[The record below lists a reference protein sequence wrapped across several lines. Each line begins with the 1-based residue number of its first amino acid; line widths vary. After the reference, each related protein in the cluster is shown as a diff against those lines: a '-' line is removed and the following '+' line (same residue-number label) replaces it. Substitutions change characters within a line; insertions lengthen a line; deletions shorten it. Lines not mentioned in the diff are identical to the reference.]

1 MVAQVDALIHDNAS
15 RRSKILEHLAI
26 GGDDRSV
33 MRLND
38 TTTVAIVDSDGA
50 NVVAFAAVLRYSTNQ
65 AYCLLAEVHESV
77 RHPLSVHIEPMA
89 DDDHR
94 LKLTKTSEKAKD
106 RRLMPIYVQTHV
118 RPAGRLTLEHLI
130 DAVVERALGVENL
143 ELKKN
148 VTVDLY
154 ASDATAI
161 WRDRAGFCV
170 TDRHQYA
177 ELTIDRQKAID
188 RLTNTDESVT
198 IRSIGGGDIAKLV
211 EYDQTVTQLQRHD
224 FIAYLVGLP
233 NICSAI
239 AYDDEER
246 IIGYALGINSHI
258 MCCYAES
265 EHVANALLVNVIQ
278 QFAKTTTSIT
288 LNVRKST
295 TLDEMLASVTTEAR
309 RIYRYHTRAVPA
321 QTKWDKV
328 HVLNIGL
335 HLI

>member
-15 RRSKILEHLAI
+15 RRSKILEHLST
-26 GGDDRSV
+26 GDDRSV

-65 AYCLLAEVHESV
+65 AYCLLAEVHDSV
-77 RHPLSVHIEPMA
+77 RHPLSVHIEPM
-89 DDDHR
+89 DEHR

-177 ELTIDRQKAID
+177 ELTIDRQLAIN
-188 RLTNTDESVT
+188 RLTTTDESCT
-198 IRSIGGGDIAKLV
+198 IRSIGGDIAKLV
-211 EYDQTVTQLQRHD
+211 EYDQTVTQMQRHD
-224 FIAYLVGLP
+224 FIEYLAGLP

-239 AYDDEER
+239 GYDEDER
-246 IIGYALGINSHI
+246 IIGYALGIHGHV

-265 EHVANALLVNVIQ
+265 EHIANALLVNVIQ
-278 QFAKTTTSIT
+278 QFSGVGPIT
-288 LNVRKST
+288 LNVRKGT
-295 TLDEMLASVTTEAR
+295 ALDEMLASVATETR

-335 HLI
+335 HLV